1 MTTATVI
8 IVSLL
13 LMWPVVGLAYIGPG
27 MGAGVIATA
36 LGFVGAILLG
46 LFAVLYYPIKEKT
59 KNRLKCLKMKQ
70 MVQRKIQRRTN
81 VFVPCG
87 DWDYHRC

>member
-8 IVSLL
+8 IVSML

-46 LFAVLYYPIKEKT
+46 LFAILYYPIKRMIKR
-59 KNRLKCLKMKQ
+59 KNKEQTQ
-70 MVQRKIQRRTN
+70 MPKDEANGAKEDPTEN
-81 VFVPCG
+81 
-87 DWDYHRC
+87 

>member
-46 LFAVLYYPIKEKT
+46 LFAVLYYPIKRMIKR
-59 KNRLKCLKMKQ
+59 KNKEQTQ
-70 MVQRKIQRRTN
+70 MPKDEANGAKEDPTEN
-81 VFVPCG
+81 
-87 DWDYHRC
+87 

>member
-13 LMWPVVGLAYIGPG
+13 LLWPVVGLAYIGPG

-46 LFAVLYYPIKEKT
+46 LFAVLYYPIKRMIKR
-59 KNRLKCLKMKQ
+59 KNKEQTQ
-70 MVQRKIQRRTN
+70 MPKDEANGAKEDPTEN
-81 VFVPCG
+81 
-87 DWDYHRC
+87 